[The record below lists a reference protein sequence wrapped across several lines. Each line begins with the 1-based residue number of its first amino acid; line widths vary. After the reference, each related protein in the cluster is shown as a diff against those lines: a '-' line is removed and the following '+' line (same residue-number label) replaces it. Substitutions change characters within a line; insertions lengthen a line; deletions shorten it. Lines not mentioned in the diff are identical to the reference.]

1 MEIKYKILT
10 MDEAEFKYKP
20 EFDYQSINKDQISYQ
35 FAHEMIPNKDKGEIA
50 LKLFVEITPEESN
63 EVIVKEVVYC
73 VFQINPFDKVVQIQ
87 ENGFRT
93 TEPQLINTF
102 ISVALGALRGML
114 VKNLKS
120 TPLAG
125 CVMPLIPMS
134 IISQNV
140 AKPDNSQK

>member
-73 VFQINPFDKVVQIQ
+73 VFQIDPFDKVVQIQ
-87 ENGFRT
+87 ENGL
-93 TEPQLINTF
+93 EQL
-102 ISVALGALRGML
+102 
-114 VKNLKS
+114 NL
-120 TPLAG
+120 
-125 CVMPLIPMS
+125 
-134 IISQNV
+134 N
-140 AKPDNSQK
+140 

>member
-1 MEIKYKILT
+1 MYILV
-10 MDEAEFKYKP
+10 MSAH
-20 EFDYQSINKDQISYQ
+20 SI
-35 FAHEMIPNKDKGEIA
+35 
-50 LKLFVEITPEESN
+50 VW
-63 EVIVKEVVYC
+63 
-73 VFQINPFDKVVQIQ
+73 
-87 ENGFRT
+87 
-93 TEPQLINTF
+93 

-140 AKPDNSQK
+140 VKPGKSQ